1 MQWFFFVLF
10 IGVPDPPRN
19 CSISNQTMSSFEI
32 DCAEGYDGGIP
43 QHFMMH
49 VFDIK
54 TRTLLANLT
63 SSSPRFALH
72 LGSGSLSLSQ
82 SLGSSSSAS
91 SASNGG
97 GHGETPKTHSWK
109 ASSNNASTNSVV
121 SAVDYN
127 NKTTR
132 RHSHVVMVGGTAVIP
147 PVGTLLQVTA
157 VNAHGVS
164 ESVLIEATQKAVVG
178 LLPAEMHGGFS
189 NFRMTSA
196 IGILIGIATAG
207 VFVIVVLLVAL
218 RLRLC
223 NKRSVANENQEANVV
238 VDDKD
243 RDRNSYNGQQQLQE
257 YIELG
262 TKDPDVITSKETQ
275 GIYNNTLSDWAILFF
290 NDNFRSLF
298 DFTRNRNDI
307 RTSCNPKPT

>member
-1 MQWFFFVLF
+1 
-10 IGVPDPPRN
+10 
-19 CSISNQTMSSFEI
+19 MSSFEI

-43 QHFMMH
+43 QHFKMH
-49 VFDIK
+49 VFDMK

-72 LGSGSLSLSQ
+72 LGSGSSSLSQ
-82 SLGSSSSAS
+82 SLGSSSAS

-97 GHGETPKTHSWK
+97 GHGEIPKTHSWK

-178 LLPAEMHGGFS
+178 LSPAEMHGGFS
-189 NFRMTSA
+189 SNFQMTSA
-196 IGILIGIATAG
+196 IGILIGIATVG

-223 NKRSVANENQEANVV
+223 KTNKRSVVNENQEANVV
-238 VDDKD
+238 VSDDKD

-257 YIELG
+257 YIELR

-275 GIYNNTLSDWAILFF
+275 GI
-290 NDNFRSLF
+290 
-298 DFTRNRNDI
+298 
-307 RTSCNPKPT
+307 

>member
-1 MQWFFFVLF
+1 MQWFCFVLF

-43 QHFMMH
+43 QHFKMH

-72 LGSGSLSLSQ
+72 LGSGSSSLSQ
-82 SLGSSSSAS
+82 SLGSSSSSSAS

-178 LLPAEMHGGFS
+178 LSPAEMHGGFS
-189 NFRMTSA
+189 NFQMTSA
-196 IGILIGIATAG
+196 IGILIGIATVG

-218 RLRLC
+218 RFRLC
-223 NKRSVANENQEANVV
+223 KTNKRSVVNENQEANVV

-275 GIYNNTLSDWAILFF
+275 GI
-290 NDNFRSLF
+290 
-298 DFTRNRNDI
+298 
-307 RTSCNPKPT
+307 

>member
-1 MQWFFFVLF
+1 MVFFFSFCL
-10 IGVPDPPRN
+10 GVPDPPRN

-43 QHFMMH
+43 QHFKMH
-49 VFDIK
+49 VFDMK

-72 LGSGSLSLSQ
+72 LGSGSSSLSQ
-82 SLGSSSSAS
+82 SLGSSSAS

-97 GHGETPKTHSWK
+97 GHGEIPKTHSWK

-178 LLPAEMHGGFS
+178 LSPAEMHGGFS
-189 NFRMTSA
+189 SNFQMTSA
-196 IGILIGIATAG
+196 IGILIGIATVG

-223 NKRSVANENQEANVV
+223 KTNKRSVVNENQEANVV
-238 VDDKD
+238 VSDDKD

-257 YIELG
+257 YIELR

-275 GIYNNTLSDWAILFF
+275 GI
-290 NDNFRSLF
+290 
-298 DFTRNRNDI
+298 
-307 RTSCNPKPT
+307 